1 MYIGQFQFSVLLS
14 EHKHVYYTPTH
25 IYIHTHTHIHTC
37 AHIVYTATLPVQH
50 SQELHPFV
58 KDWSS
63 LTQMYSSC
71 VEIVQ
76 EESRKRV
83 RTCTRGLGRNV
94 LCVCCIACV
103 YIYTC
108 VSHSIVVVKVAT
120 NSSDVMKVMLP
131 HCHVGCPLP
140 GI

>member
-25 IYIHTHTHIHTC
+25 IYIHTHTHTHICTHTHTTC
-37 AHIVYTATLPVQH
+37 AHIVYTATFPVQH
-50 SQELHPFV
+50 SQKLHPFV

-76 EESRKRV
+76 EDSRKRV
-83 RTCTRGLGRNV
+83 RTCTRGRV
-94 LCVCCIACV
+94 TWTECCVCIVLHAYT
-103 YIYTC
+103 YIHTYFTL
-108 VSHSIVVVKVAT
+108 HSRMLLQIVVVM
-120 NSSDVMKVMLP
+120 S
-131 HCHVGCPLP
+131 
-140 GI
+140 

>member
-25 IYIHTHTHIHTC
+25 IYIRTYTYTYTHTCTHHTHTHHTRTHTHTHTSC
-37 AHIVYTATLPVQH
+37 AHSVYTATFPVQH
-50 SQELHPFV
+50 SQKLHPFV

-63 LTQMYSSC
+63 LTQMYSSR

-94 LCVCCIACV
+94 LCVCFIACV
-103 YIYTC
+103 YIYTY
-108 VSHSIVVVKVAT
+108 VFHIA
-120 NSSDVMKVMLP
+120 
-131 HCHVGCPLP
+131 
-140 GI
+140 